1 MTRCIALAT
10 TAEARNLDEDHAP
23 LAAALHARGFG
34 VEAPDWEDAS
44 IDWRRY
50 ALVLP
55 RATWNYTDDLP
66 KFLAW
71 TRHVESVTRLCN
83 DARTIEWNTDKRY
96 LLELERSGVPI
107 VPTLAAPPGAAW
119 AAPQDVEE
127 YVVKPAVGAGSR
139 GAKRFLA
146 SERAAARAHAAAL
159 QAAGVTAITQP
170 YLSAVEQAGET
181 ALLYFDGVYSHAIR
195 KGPLLARGGADVAG
209 LFAAESIT
217 PRTPGADE
225 RAVADRIVGAL
236 SKRGGVPLYARV
248 DLIRDADGA
257 PRLLEL
263 EMTEP
268 SLFFAHATGSAERLV
283 AAIETRLAAA
293 RG

>member
-1 MTRCIALAT
+1 MSRCIALAT

-23 LAAALHARGFG
+23 LATALHARGYA
-34 VEAPDWEDAS
+34 VEAPDWEDES
-44 IDWRRY
+44 TDWRRY

-55 RATWNYTDDLP
+55 RSTWNYTDDLP

-71 TRHVESVTRLCN
+71 ARRVEGLTRLCN

-96 LLELERSGVPI
+96 LLELEHAGVPI
-107 VPTLAAPPGAAW
+107 VPTLAAAPGVPW
-119 AAPQDVEE
+119 EAPSGVEE

-146 SERAAARAHAAAL
+146 SESAAARAHAERL
-159 QAAGVTAITQP
+159 QATGVTAITQP
-170 YLSAVEQAGET
+170 YLAAVEHDGET
-181 ALLYFDGVYSHAIR
+181 ALIYFDGAYSHSIR
-195 KGPLLARGGADVAG
+195 KGPLLARGGGDVAG

-225 RAVADRIVGAL
+225 RAIADRIVAAL
-236 SKRGGVPLYARV
+236 AARGGAPLYARV

-263 EMTEP
+263 ELTEP
-268 SLFFAHATGSAERLV
+268 SLFFVHSAGAADRLV
-283 AAIETRLAAA
+283 AALERRL
-293 RG
+293 G